1 MGSCVA
7 EPAGVGLAVGVLDWA
22 AVGVADALA
31 GAAAGG
37 EHDAANNAKS
47 IRSRVTR

>member
-1 MGSCVA
+1 VGSCVA

-22 AVGVADALA
+22 AVGVAEPLA
-31 GAAAGG
+31 GAPAGG

-47 IRSRVTR
+47 MRRRVTR